1 MKEQSK
7 FNKLLLGIVYVLIF
21 IVGLTLVIQGQRTI
35 GYRYLAQMLVGM
47 GMLLFLV
54 YMYNRKYNI

>member
-7 FNKLLLGIVYVLIF
+7 FIKLLIGIAYVLIF

-35 GYRYLAQMLVGM
+35 GYRYLAQMLLGM